1 MMDGARRSLRRD
13 WNGGEVMR
21 IARFLIAYGV
31 VSVLGVL
38 VSLFLAQNTQPVQ
51 LTFFGRDLST
61 NLALAILAATAS
73 GFLFALLLLVPGR
86 IAATVHIWTLRRE
99 ARQLDEELLW
109 QSERHD
115 DLLEHHE
122 RLLSGHEW
130 LLNVYRRTRGEL
142 DVAVSER
149 DALKV
154 LLAKA
159 NDDLA
164 TQRKVVVRREILIPA
179 PRRETS
185 DSTPTAPRLRVAPP
199 RPAAATLERADDA
212 EAGKE
217 SCPVVAHRLPAS
229 IEESP
234 ETLQQAPAIATH
246 DANHVVESAARGPS
260 AASAPFGASLAL
272 ALGSFATRLDEWRQ
286 ATSSFI
292 SETYAQGVR
301 RVDQAIDHARRL
313 GSSMWSGLA
322 ERAGR
327 LKARVTGA
335 RRRVAP
341 LTHPK

>member
-1 MMDGARRSLRRD
+1 M
-13 WNGGEVMR
+13 MR

-61 NLALAILAATAS
+61 NLALAILAATVA
-73 GFLFALLLLVPGR
+73 GFLFAMLLLVPGR
-86 IAATVHIWTLRRE
+86 IAATLHIWSLRRE
-99 ARQLDEELLW
+99 AHELDEELLW

-115 DLLEHHE
+115 ELLEHHE

-130 LLNVYRRTRGEL
+130 LLNVYRRARGEL
-142 DVAVSER
+142 DDAVRER

-154 LLAKA
+154 LLARA

-164 TQRKVVVRREILIPA
+164 TQRKVAVRREILIPA

-199 RPAAATLERADDA
+199 RPATATLDRADDV
-212 EAGKE
+212 EVEKE
-217 SCPVVAHRLPAS
+217 SHPVTAHPLPAS
-229 IEESP
+229 IDEPP
-234 ETLQQAPAIATH
+234 ETLQHAPAIAAY
-246 DANHVVESAARGPS
+246 DVSDVMESADSDAS
-260 AASAPFGASLAL
+260 AASASFGETLASAL
-272 ALGSFATRLDEWRQ
+272 RSFTTRLDEWRE
-286 ATSSFI
+286 ATRSFI

-301 RVDQAIDHARRL
+301 RVDQAIGPARHL
-313 GSSMWSGLA
+313 SSTMWNGLA
-322 ERAGR
+322 EQAGR